1 MIKHRGGCHCGKV
14 RLTTEYDPLLVYQCN
29 CQRCRRLM
37 SVVNVGTFFG
47 ASEVEITGETKEY
60 VTPGGSGLPFHYFFC
75 PECGTRICGEAE
87 AIEGVRMIPIGV
99 YEDPTPFAPKLEV
112 LREHK
117 MKWIRDDGCIQ
128 ASFEGMGLQER
139 IEAMMENLEQRQ

>member
-1 MIKHRGGCHCGKV
+1 
-14 RLTTEYDPLLVYQCN
+14 
-29 CQRCRRLM
+29 M

-99 YEDPTPFAPKLEV
+99 YDDPTPFAPKLEV
-112 LREHK
+112 FKEHK

-139 IEAMMENLEQRQ
+139 IEAMMENLDPVSYTHLTLPTKA